1 MTGIDTNVLVRYL
14 TRDHTEQYEA
24 AKQHLEAN
32 CTEENPGYINVIVLC
47 ELVWVLTRA
56 YDANS
61 EEIVRIV
68 DQILRTRQLHVE
80 RRDQVRSALTKHAE
94 SGTGFADC
102 LIGELNQHAGVDET
116 VTFDQRA
123 AQFSR
128 WRELDWSPSR

>member
-14 TRDHTEQYEA
+14 TRDHPEQYEA

-56 YDANS
+56 YDADS

-80 RRDQVRSALTKHAE
+80 RRDQVRSALAEHAE
-94 SGTGFADC
+94 SGAGFADC

-123 AQFSR
+123 SQLSR
-128 WRELDWSPSR
+128 WRQLDWSSSR